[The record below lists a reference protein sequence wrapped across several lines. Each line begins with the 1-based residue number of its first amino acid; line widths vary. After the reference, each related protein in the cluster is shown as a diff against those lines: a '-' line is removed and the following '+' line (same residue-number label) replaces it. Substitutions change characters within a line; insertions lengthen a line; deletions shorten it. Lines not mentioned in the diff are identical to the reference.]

1 MSSDR
6 HIVCT
11 KCASV
16 NRVPAARQALDAR
29 CGKCHARLFDGHPAD
44 VDAAL
49 FDRLLERNTLPVL
62 VDVWAPWCGPC
73 LMMAPAYQAAALELE
88 PGVRLIKL
96 NSDAQQGLS
105 NRLGIR
111 GIPTLILFRDGRT
124 TYVNHPLGGCNNLQ
138 QSGRAL
144 VTRNFGPQLC
154 RGDLATVVDNTSGMS
169 VGACSLGATSVTP
182 PPTTTSIEPPLERTR
197 SVLPAG
203 TASGPLLGPASLLAA
218 ERMIGGLLV

>member
-29 CGKCHARLFDGHPAD
+29 CGKCHERLFDGHPAD

-49 FDRLLERNTLPVL
+49 FDRLLERNSLPVL

-73 LMMAPAYQAAALELE
+73 LMMAPAYQAAARELE
-88 PGVRLIKL
+88 PEVRLIKL
-96 NSDAQQGLS
+96 NSDAEQGIS

-111 GIPTLILFRDGRT
+111 GIPTLVLFGRNAE
-124 TYVNHPLGGCNNLQ
+124 VA
-138 QSGRAL
+138 R
-144 VTRNFGPQLC
+144 
-154 RGDLATVVDNTSGMS
+154 TSGAMS
-169 VGACSLGATSVTP
+169 APQIVKWVRQQLQP
-182 PPTTTSIEPPLERTR
+182 EP
-197 SVLPAG
+197 A
-203 TASGPLLGPASLLAA
+203 
-218 ERMIGGLLV
+218 